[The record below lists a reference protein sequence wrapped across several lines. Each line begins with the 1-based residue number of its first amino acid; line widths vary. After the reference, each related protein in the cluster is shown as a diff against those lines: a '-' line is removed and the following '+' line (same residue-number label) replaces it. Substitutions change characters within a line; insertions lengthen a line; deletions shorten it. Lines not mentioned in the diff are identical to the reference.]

1 MFNIFIKNHNLL
13 YHFGIFLISG
23 VFHGNMIAFF
33 LIYFQRNW
41 GILFTV
47 KNCCNIKNH
56 VKYDLAGKGLTIF
69 IESTKDLRLIPQ
81 LFKNLFF
88 KTNVGSC
95 FRYIDITKL

>member
-47 KNCCNIKNH
+47 KNCCNIKKH

-69 IESTKDLRLIPQ
+69 IESTKDL
-81 LFKNLFF
+81 
-88 KTNVGSC
+88 C
-95 FRYIDITKL
+95 FNTAAF